1 MHCSTDALLAPGCN
15 PKKKSGPRCLSQLPL
30 VCQQFHSIISKE
42 HVKKGL
48 DLAATSPGSKQH
60 CTWTVSQNMLKPLLI
75 STAHGWILVPTQLHL
90 LTMGLWPQWNL
101 HPTKWH
107 SAPQNTFKFGIAILT
122 SWGLYYGG
130 WFCFKAATIE
140 RSLQNRYSTRTSLSP
155 AASEATCKGRAFI
168 SPICHV
174 QGSRQN

>member
-15 PKKKSGPRCLSQLPL
+15 PKKKSGPRCLLQLPL

-130 WFCFKAATIE
+130 PIAFSSSVGKVTTKFGMPSGKVANLWNACLKSVAFSATQSII
-140 RSLQNRYSTRTSLSP
+140 RSHRL
-155 AASEATCKGRAFI
+155 A
-168 SPICHV
+168 
-174 QGSRQN
+174 